1 MLTHQQY
8 LKQRVCREEKEG
20 NAIADGITH
29 RQYLRKVWLAIVPI
43 GMAIFLFALGANTPN
58 PLLYPLFF
66 YYNYLLC
73 EVVDPD
79 LDQLSLTIAEGIVL
93 RTTKKF
99 YMGFFGALFVSY
111 SFLYSYIIGLFG
123 GHRSRLSHGWIIG
136 TLGRMVFYNIPFY
149 LLFVNIYSYGLAH
162 WGWSTQTAMQDS
174 FYMDIWLIPFLQMQF
189 LAWFIGDATHLILDS
204 EWAKGTLYTPIGKT
218 R

>member
-1 MLTHQQY
+1 M
-8 LKQRVCREEKEG
+8 
-20 NAIADGITH
+20 ADGEIH
-29 RQYLRKVWLAIVPI
+29 RQYLRKGWLVVVPI
-43 GMAIFLFALGANTPN
+43 GIAIFLFVLAGNLPN

-66 YYNYLLC
+66 YFNYLLC
-73 EVVDPD
+73 EVIDPD
-79 LDQLSLTIAEGIVL
+79 LDLFSVTIAEGIFL

-99 YMGFFGALFVSY
+99 YIGFIGALFVSY

-123 GHRSRLSHGWIIG
+123 GHRSRLSHGWVIG

-174 FYMDIWLIPFLQMQF
+174 FYMDVWLIPFLQMQF
-189 LAWFIGDATHLILDS
+189 LAWFVGDGIHLTLDS
-204 EWAKGTLYTPIGKT
+204 EWSKYKLYIPEKKIRKG
-218 R
+218 